1 LDASF
6 TARLHAGGGGWW
18 GKFFSLFCDFQ
29 ATLAFMLTHLKRVSG
44 RSDVNKMTSSAVAR
58 VFGPLFVCPPY
69 RLVRQ
74 FPVELA
80 RHADL
85 LRYVLEIWP
94 SPSSSAAAAATRRR
108 RTEQPRHRRLADS

>member
-1 LDASF
+1 MYFYAY
-6 TARLHAGGGGWW
+6 A
-18 GKFFSLFCDFQ
+18 FQ
-29 ATLAFMLTHLKRVSG
+29 ATLAFMLDHLKRVAR

-74 FPVELA
+74 FPVELT

-94 SPSSSAAAAATRRR
+94 SPGPR
-108 RTEQPRHRRLADS
+108 RTQHSRHRRLADS